1 MERDCLVRGVP
12 VTVSCGLSFK
22 IEDFNDKQISVLGWN
37 QEKDGMKPAKQTNFL
52 YKGER
57 ECVDIYLEDGRK
69 ISCTPDHKL
78 LTDNKEWVKAKDLK
92 PEETRLKASVKYPTI
107 SINDELTHCNNWSY
121 KICDELTLKT
131 DTLEEYFKSMAF
143 ARILG
148 YILADGCISKTTS
161 GYVGTIFMGHQID
174 LATILKD
181 LNLFT
186 TIKQTNFKD
195 GNLYRIRLPASFT
208 KILVQIKGMMTGAR
222 VKQPTTLPEFLL
234 ADNCPLPLIREFIA
248 GLFGG
253 DGHTCNISKNTFTY
267 ISFSQSKVIGHLDS
281 LKAMMEQ
288 IKTWL
293 AKFDIKGVTI
303 QNSKINSASKK
314 RDTDDKKNYEVVLH
328 LDKEELIPFYEKIG
342 FRYCCHKNQRMEAAV
357 AYTRLCE
364 GVIRQKKWIIDRV
377 NELTDYKNIK
387 STNANKAISGLSNAI
402 QKATEEL
409 RAIEPLLHNFAIP
422 SISDLKE
429 YLINNREGGKIP
441 SSKFPTSTDF
451 LESIGAKEW
460 FSQSKAK
467 KYVSKKTKSASSTTS
482 DNENN
487 ENNDTIQDIINTTE
501 DNDDMEEAEDT
512 NEPISNENS
521 QVICDKKYG
530 VCRDSEVLPTMN
542 LKVIDIRP
550 GGVHPVYDIQVENE
564 ESFLANGVVA
574 HNCMITHGAMG
585 FLKERMMDVSDKFTV
600 YICNEC
606 GLFSVVNPNDDGE
619 RRCDSCENYSQF
631 TELHIP
637 YACKLLMQ
645 ELEGMMITPRFNT
658 PKPNI

>member
-1 MERDCLVRGVP
+1 MSGKMSGLGEMERDCLVWGVP

-22 IEDFNDKQISVLGWN
+22 IEDFNDKQISVLGYN
-37 QEKDGMKPAKQTNFL
+37 QEKDGMKPAKQTAFL

-78 LTDNKEWVKAKDLK
+78 LIDNKEWVKAKDLK
-92 PEETRLKASVKYPTI
+92 PGETRLKASVKYPTI

-121 KICDELTLKT
+121 KICDDLTLKT
-131 DTLEEYFKSMAF
+131 DTMEEYFKSMAF

-181 LNLFT
+181 LKLFT
-186 TIKQTNFKD
+186 TIKQTNFEN
-195 GNLYRIRLPASFT
+195 GNLYRISLPASFT
-208 KILVQIKGMMTGAR
+208 KILVQIKGIMIGAR

-234 ADNCPLPLIREFIA
+234 ADNCPLPIIREFIA

-253 DGHTCNISKNTFTY
+253 DGHTCNISKNTFSY
-267 ISFSQSKVIGHLDS
+267 VSFSQSKVIGHIDS

-314 RDTDDKKNYEVVLH
+314 RDSDDKKNYEVILH
-328 LDKEELIPFYEKIG
+328 LDMSELIPFYEKIG
-342 FRYCCHKNQRMEAAV
+342 FRYCCHKNQRMEADV
-357 AYTRLCE
+357 AYTRLRTN
-364 GVIRQKKWIIDRV
+364 VIRQKKWIINRV
-377 NELTDYKNIK
+377 NELTNYKEKKQNNTK
-387 STNANKAISGLSNAI
+387 TQVNTSHAVLQAV
-402 QKATEEL
+402 EEL
-409 RAIEPLLHNFAIP
+409 KELEPLLHDFAIP
-422 SISDLKE
+422 STSDLKE
-429 YLINNREGGKIP
+429 YLLNNREGGKIP
-441 SSKFPTSTDF
+441 SSKFPTSSDF
-451 LESIGAKEW
+451 LKSIGAYCW
-460 FSQSKAK
+460 FK
-467 KYVSKKTKSASSTTS
+467 
-482 DNENN
+482 ENN
-487 ENNDTIQDIINTTE
+487 TLIPTADNSDAEEDAAEPAQPAQPDQPEAATTE
-501 DNDDMEEAEDT
+501 SEPAIPDAA
-512 NEPISNENS
+512 NESVVNRVEG
-521 QVICDKKYG
+521 CYG
-530 VCRDSEVLPTMN
+530 VTKDSEVLPTMN

-658 PKPNI
+658 PKPNL